1 MTAWRRGIRMTIKLL
16 IMNTIDD
23 VAGKNPRTGNIRGD
37 QTEIRLPT
45 LCPKD
50 RRVNKRIKV
59 MEPNVSVFE

>member
-1 MTAWRRGIRMTIKLL
+1 MTIKFL

-23 VAGKNPRTGNIRGD
+23 VAGKNPRNPRTGNIRAD
-37 QTEIRLPT
+37 QTEIRLLT

-59 MEPNVSVFE
+59 MEPNVSVSEQPIS